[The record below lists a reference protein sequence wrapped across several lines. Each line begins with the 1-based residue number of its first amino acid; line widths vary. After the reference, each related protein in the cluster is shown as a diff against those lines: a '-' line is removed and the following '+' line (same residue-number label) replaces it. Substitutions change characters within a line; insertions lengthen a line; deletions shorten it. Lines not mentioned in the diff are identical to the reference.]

1 MKRDIYLILIMTRT
15 WMQIVIDK
23 YFKRTSDAA
32 KRKTVQS
39 GILKVTRQYENET
52 HAEKET

>member
-1 MKRDIYLILIMTRT
+1 MTRT
-15 WMQIVIDK
+15 WMQIVIDS
-23 YFKRTSDAA
+23 YFKTTSDAA